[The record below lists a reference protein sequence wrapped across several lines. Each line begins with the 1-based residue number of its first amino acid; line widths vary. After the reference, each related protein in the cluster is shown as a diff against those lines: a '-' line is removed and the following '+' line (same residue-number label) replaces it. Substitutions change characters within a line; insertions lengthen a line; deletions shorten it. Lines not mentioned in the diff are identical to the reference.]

1 MPHWIITD
9 RESVISE
16 PPQGHE
22 IRLVAC
28 EDAICYPILGSTL
41 RGAFGSALKDCESGV
56 WPMKTIAS
64 RLLPGGHGPHQSAHY
79 RLLFRLLAG
88 DPVMT
93 LAQIVNMSLADFL
106 TAAVD

>member
-1 MPHWIITD
+1 
-9 RESVISE
+9 
-16 PPQGHE
+16 
-22 IRLVAC
+22 
-28 EDAICYPILGSTL
+28 
-41 RGAFGSALKDCESGV
+41 
-56 WPMKTIAS
+56 MKTIAS